1 MIQLRPGDLV
11 AVRRDEAY
19 FLFAILTK
27 QILFG
32 GHWSFAF
39 HCSRPALPTAPDRIG
54 APGFN
59 AAVDFIV
66 PKREGRVVRV
76 SRGNDF
82 SSLLGPELL
91 QQRPAKGEVNFRI
104 WRWKDND
111 RQEAEYVRFTSS
123 PTPEERSAPHY
134 SCIPADL
141 ACDLAA
147 REWKVNESVWRA

>member
-1 MIQLRPGDLV
+1 
-11 AVRRDEAY
+11 
-19 FLFAILTK
+19 LFAILTK

-39 HCSRPALPTAPDRIG
+39 HGSQPTLPSGLDRVG
-54 APGFN
+54 RPGFN

-66 PKREGRVVRV
+66 PKREGRVTRV
-76 SRGNDF
+76 SRGNDL

-91 QQRPAKGEVNFRI
+91 QQHPARGEVNFRV
-104 WRWKDND
+104 WRWKARG

-134 SCIPADL
+134 SCISADD

-147 REWKVNESVWRA
+147 REWKAHEPMWRV

>member
-11 AVRRDEAY
+11 AVRNDGSY

-39 HCSRPALPTAPDRIG
+39 HGSRLVVPSAYDEIAG
-54 APGFN
+54 PGFN
-59 AAVDFIV
+59 AVIDYII
-66 PKREGRVVRV
+66 PKREDRIVRV
-76 SRGNDF
+76 NRGNAF
-82 SSLLGPELL
+82 SSLFGPELL
-91 QQRPAKGEVNFRI
+91 QQQPIKGDVTYRI
-104 WRWKDND
+104 WRWKDNQ
-111 RQEAEYVRFTSS
+111 REQAEYVRFTLS

-134 SCIPADL
+134 TCIPADF

-147 REWKVNESVWRA
+147 RGWKEHESEWDV